1 MSEEAAHAAALEA
14 YADAIREYNEQQQQQ
29 QQMGDDNLSAV
40 AAAASLPF
48 NFAVD
53 DEEVQYLMSMEEKA
67 SMMLME
73 RLTNDI
79 NQAVNNNNNINNNN
93 NNDSNNNGNI
103 SNNNPQQMN
112 EILLQEL
119 IGLAGGSQGTD
130 DAMAQHLLSI
140 LEQQKHQN
148 NVAYDVPPEKTVI
161 SNRPEKHFFTVA
173 QDGTDFLFVRLCRFG
188 YR

>member
-1 MSEEAAHAAALEA
+1 MSEEAAQAAALQA
-14 YADAIREYNEQQQQQ
+14 YADAVREYNEQQQL
-29 QQMGDDNLSAV
+29 GDDNLSSVAA

-73 RLTNDI
+73 RLSNDLSH
-79 NQAVNNNNNINNNN
+79 AVS
-93 NNDSNNNGNI
+93 NNDNNSNND
-103 SNNNPQQMN
+103 PQQMN

-119 IGLAGGSQGTD
+119 IGLAGGQQGTD

-148 NVAYDVPPEKTVI
+148 IAYEDPPEQTI
-161 SNRPEKHFFTVA
+161 IPNRPEKHFFTVA
-173 QDGTDFLFVRLCRFG
+173 QDGMYFFNEN
-188 YR
+188 YW

>member
-14 YADAIREYNEQQQQQ
+14 YADAIREYNEQQQ

-93 NNDSNNNGNI
+93 NSDSNNNGNI